1 MLLDTVWEFQ
11 DGKARELRR
20 PSSARN
26 LRTLELVSTVGF
38 LPSFHSLIQSLEL
51 VFLKLVELRVKVGR
65 DGARAYF
72 LLTACIQEL
81 TPSAREGRL
90 WVL

>member
-11 DGKARELRR
+11 DGKARELGC

-26 LRTLELVSTVGF
+26 LRTPELVSTVGF

-65 DGARAYF
+65 DGARANF
-72 LLTACIQEL
+72 LLIACIQEL
-81 TPSAREGRL
+81 TPSARGGRL